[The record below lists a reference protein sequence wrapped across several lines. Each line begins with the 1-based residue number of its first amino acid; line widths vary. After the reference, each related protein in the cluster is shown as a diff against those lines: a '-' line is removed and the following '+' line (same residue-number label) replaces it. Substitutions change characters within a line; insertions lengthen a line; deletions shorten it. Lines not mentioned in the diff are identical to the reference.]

1 MAMLPANSCVAYKN
15 MIKQV
20 VNCWRKTVV
29 IICQGHQCVN
39 WGSVYIRAAPHLP
52 QTCHDLSHRG
62 DCESHI
68 DCTFVCTS
76 TTCFEKIC
84 LFGNVL

>member
-39 WGSVYIRAAPHLP
+39 WGSVYI
-52 QTCHDLSHRG
+52 
-62 DCESHI
+62 
-68 DCTFVCTS
+68 CTFVCTR

-84 LFGNVL
+84 LFGNVLYKRVFAQR